1 VTEELLPVLHGAR
14 VRLRAQRASDV
25 AALFALYADARV
37 MRYWSNAPFTRMEQA
52 QEKFEYHDRGVR
64 AGEFLQWAI
73 VRSDDGLIG
82 TCSLFELNPTHRR
95 ASFGYALASA
105 HWGHGYALEATRLVV
120 DYAFGVMA
128 LRRLEADVDP
138 RNAPSLR
145 LLERLGF
152 RSEGVLRE
160 RWQVSGETQDSAIYG
175 LLSRDYAATASSRA
189 SALGAEP
196 A

>member
-1 VTEELLPVLHGAR
+1 MSEELLPVLQGPR

-25 AALFALYADARV
+25 PALFAMYADAAV
-37 MRYWSNAPFTRMEQA
+37 MRYWSNAPFTHIEQA

-73 VRSDDGLIG
+73 VRGDETLIG
-82 TCSLFELNPTHRR
+82 TCSLFELNAPHRR

-105 HWGHGYALEATRLVV
+105 YWGQGYALEATQLALAH
-120 DYAFGVMA
+120 AFGAME
-128 LRRLEADVDP
+128 LLRLEADVDP
-138 RNAPSLR
+138 RNVPSLR

-152 RSEGVLRE
+152 RREGLLRE
-160 RWQVSGETQDSAIYG
+160 RWRVAGETQDSAIYG

-189 SALGAEP
+189 SAAVS
-196 A
+196 